1 MSTSDRAGAGSTNA
15 EIRVL
20 LDDQST
26 GERLALLVP
35 SSQSYVHTN
44 LKPLKIF
51 VFSFVIIIWYG
62 NCKAL

>member
-1 MSTSDRAGAGSTNA
+1 MSISDRARAGSTNA

-20 LDDQST
+20 LDYQST

-44 LKPLKIF
+44 LKPLTNIF
-51 VFSFVIIIWYG
+51 
-62 NCKAL
+62 LLL